1 MLSRVL
7 VRLQRVPGVLLREA
21 QRNIAVSAA
30 VYQKAQADPI
40 QELFLNNIREYAKK
54 SKSVHTKY
62 YSWCYSVLHLGGSPV
77 AHSY

>member
-62 YSWCYSVLHLGGSPV
+62 YS
-77 AHSY
+77 